1 MVGLDRER
9 VRVEPSDPA
18 WKEAYERERRRLAD
32 LIGDDVLGFEH
43 VGSTAVEGLP
53 AKPVIDLFAVVEDV
67 DAARDLL
74 AILEANGYE
83 YRPKPDESERLHCAK
98 GPPDDRTHYLKLVEG
113 DSTFHRETVAF
124 RDHLREHPDVAEQ
137 YADLKRDLAERY
149 ADDRAAYTEAKAAF
163 VEAVLADA
171 LEE

>member
-9 VRVEPSDPA
+9 VRVEPYDPA

-53 AKPVIDLFAVVEDV
+53 AKPVIDLLAVVDDI
-67 DAARDLL
+67 DAARDLVPV
-74 AILEANGYE
+74 LEANGYE

-98 GPPDDRTHYLKLVEG
+98 GPPEDRTHYLKLVER

-124 RDHLREHPDVAEQ
+124 RDHLRANPAAAER
-137 YADLKRDLAERY
+137 YAARKRELAERY
-149 ADDRAAYTEAKAAF
+149 ADDRDAYTEAKAAF
-163 VEAVLADA
+163 VEDVLSDA